1 MEILGIGMAELVF
14 IIIIALIVLGPRD
27 MQKAGR
33 TIGKFLRNIVQSD
46 GWKVFRQ
53 TSNEI
58 RTLPH
63 KLMRDANNEVT
74 KLTGDLRGEI
84 KNVTNSV
91 SSLTSNTGNPQQPQA
106 SKPFG
111 TDSPPANQTENTIS
125 NPNQQPQSSE
135 SESDKDA

>member
-1 MEILGIGMAELVF
+1 MEVLGIGMSELVF
-14 IIIIALIVLGPRD
+14 IVIIALIVLGPRD

-33 TIGKFLRNIVQSD
+33 TIGKFLRTIVQSD

-63 KLMRDANNEVT
+63 RLMRDANDEVN
-74 KLTGDLRGEI
+74 KISGEMRQEMN
-84 KNVTNSV
+84 NVVNLASGRRDTA
-91 SSLTSNTGNPQQPQA
+91 PQQPQD

-111 TDSPPANQTENTIS
+111 TDSPPAPPPENTIGNS
-125 NPNQQPQSSE
+125 NPQSQNN
-135 SESDKDA
+135 ESDPNKDA

>member
-1 MEILGIGMAELVF
+1 MEVLGIGMSELVF
-14 IIIIALIVLGPRD
+14 IVIIALIVLGPRD

-33 TIGKFLRNIVQSD
+33 TIGRFLRNIVQSD

-63 KLMRDANNEVT
+63 KLMRDANDEINKVT
-74 KLTGDLRGEI
+74 GEMRQEMNNI
-84 KNVTNSV
+84 SN
-91 SSLTSNTGNPQQPQA
+91 LTSRTVTPQQPQA

-111 TDSPPANQTENTIS
+111 TDSPPTNQAENTIS

-135 SESDKDA
+135 SDTNKDA

>member
-1 MEILGIGMAELVF
+1 MEILGIGMSELVF
-14 IIIIALIVLGPRD
+14 IVIIALIVLGPRD
-27 MQKAGR
+27 MQKAGK

-63 KLMRDANNEVT
+63 RLMRDANEEVN
-74 KLTGDLRGEI
+74 KLTGDVRGELR
-84 KNVTNSV
+84 NVTNSV
-91 SSLTSNTGNPQQPQA
+91 SNLTSNSGAAPQRPPTSRPFA
-106 SKPFG
+106 SD
-111 TDSPPANQTENTIS
+111 TPPSENTIGA
-125 NPNQQPQSSE
+125 PQPQPAQNSE